1 MLILRTHLRGNRGAK
16 MVNKKYITHITI
28 LATTALITLLLL
40 IPHAVKAQDIQYHL
54 DHEYAKIW
62 VNQDGTIDLLYDI
75 EISCDQGEI
84 SSDLGV
90 RIGQPTDDFT
100 VEQAQDK
107 EGNPL
112 PWEDASKYEQ
122 KYYAVRVFLPTIT
135 AGETFRFTLV
145 TNVGHMI
152 WEDEDNPGNV
162 GMQFIP
168 VWWDAVVNEIRVSI
182 VLPQGVTTENVRN
195 VPDWNNTLSEDNR
208 LILYWEGYNLQPNQE
223 FPVGEEY
230 IGVSFPKEYVEH
242 YEVRE
247 NGILAFLKSY
257 GVWIGVF
264 LLFVGI
270 IGGVVYVTRKGNYVR
285 PVLRME
291 TLGIRRGLTAVEAS
305 YLLEVKP
312 TKIVTA
318 ILYSLLK
325 KRAIWATSTEPSV
338 NLKIVK
344 EHEEP
349 LRYYEN
355 TFLRAIKK
363 DGTLNEEK
371 LAKVVIELREDV
383 EEKLRGYC
391 RKDTMKY
398 YEKIVAK
405 AWDQVEQAGTAQ
417 LASKAYD
424 EQLLWLLLDEKF
436 GSRTEDA
443 FRTRVFEPE
452 LLWFW
457 YWYGYHYHPRPE
469 YQPTTAPPS
478 EQTVPP
484 KIPGADF
491 ANNIATAVEGT
502 ANNIVVN
509 LEKFANAIIPAPPPS
524 QKTSKQPAHHRSS
537 CACACAACACV
548 CACVSCACACA
559 SGGVG

>member
-1 MLILRTHLRGNRGAK
+1 
-16 MVNKKYITHITI
+16 MVNQKAITHITI

-40 IPHAVKAQDIQYHL
+40 SPHAVKAQDIQYHL

-62 VNQDGTIDLLYDI
+62 VNKDGTIDLLYDI
-75 EISCDQGEI
+75 KITCDQGTI
-84 SSDLGV
+84 NYV
-90 RIGQPTDDFT
+90 NVGQPTNDFT
-100 VEQAQDK
+100 IGEARDENNHTLQTADAS
-107 EGNPL
+107 EGNNYS
-112 PWEDASKYEQ
+112 A
-122 KYYAVRVFLPTIT
+122 RVYLYTPISTTQSI
-135 AGETFRFTLV
+135 RFTLL

-162 GMQFIP
+162 GMRFIP
-168 VWWDAVVNEIRVSI
+168 ASWEASVNEISVSI

-195 VPDWNNTLSEDNR
+195 VPDWNNTLSEDDR
-208 LILYWEGYNLQPNQE
+208 LVLYWEGYNLQPNQE

-230 IGVSFPKEYVEH
+230 VGVSFPKEYVEH

-247 NGILAFLKSY
+247 KGVIAFLKSY

-312 TKIVTA
+312 TKLVTA

-325 KRAIWATSTEPSV
+325 KRAVWVTSTKPSV
-338 NLKIVK
+338 KLKVM
-344 EHEEP
+344 EHSTRERAP
-349 LRYYEN
+349 LRYYERS
-355 TFLRAIKK
+355 FIEAIGE
-363 DGTLNEEK
+363 DGSLSEEK
-371 LAKVVIELREDV
+371 LARVVIELREDV

-391 RKDTMKY
+391 RRDTIKY

-469 YQPTTAPPS
+469 YQPTTVPPS
-478 EQTVPP
+478 EPTVPP

-502 ANNIVVN
+502 ANNIVIN
-509 LEKFANAIIPAPPPS
+509 LEKFANAIIPASPPS
-524 QKTSKQPAHHRSS
+524 QKTSRQPAHHRSS

>member
-1 MLILRTHLRGNRGAK
+1 
-16 MVNKKYITHITI
+16 MVNKKSIKH
-28 LATTALITLLLL
+28 ITLLATIPLVALL
-40 IPHAVKAQDIQYHL
+40 LLSPDSVKADEVQYHL

-62 VNQDGTIDLLYDI
+62 INQDGTIDLLYDI
-75 EISCDQGEI
+75 GITCDQGTI
-84 SSDLGV
+84 RYV
-90 RIGQPTDDFT
+90 NVGQPQRDFT
-100 VEQAQDK
+100 IGEARDENNRTLQTADAS
-107 EGNPL
+107 EGNNYRAQVHL
-112 PWEDASKYEQ
+112 YTSISTTQ
-122 KYYAVRVFLPTIT
+122 SI
-135 AGETFRFTLV
+135 RFTLL

-152 WEDEDNPGNV
+152 WEDDQNPDNV
-162 GMQFIP
+162 GMQFTP
-168 VWWDAVVNEIRVSI
+168 VWWDDASIYELRVLV
-182 VLPQGVTTENVRN
+182 VLPLGVTNQVVN
-195 VPDWNNTLSEDNR
+195 VPDWNGTDVEDDR
-208 LILYWEGYNLQPNQE
+208 LVLYWGRRNLQPGDR
-223 FPVGEEY
+223 FPRDTDGLPY
-230 IGVSFPKEYVEH
+230 CGVSFPKEYVEH

-247 NGILAFLKSY
+247 KGILAFLKNNA
-257 GVWIGVF
+257 VWIGV
-264 LLFVGI
+264 LLLLVGI
-270 IGGVVYVTRKGNYVR
+270 IGSVVYVARKGNYVR

-305 YLLEVKP
+305 YLLGLKP

-325 KRAIWATSTEPSV
+325 KRAVWVTSTEPSV
-338 NLKIVK
+338 SLKIVK

-363 DGTLNEEK
+363 DGTLSEEK
-371 LAKVVIELREDV
+371 LATVIVELREDV

-417 LASKAYD
+417 LASIAYD

-478 EQTVPP
+478 GPTVPP

-524 QKTSKQPAHHRSS
+524 QKTSRQPAHHRSS

-559 SGGVG
+559 SGGVGMTGGTST

>member
-1 MLILRTHLRGNRGAK
+1 
-16 MVNKKYITHITI
+16 MVNKKYLTHITI
-28 LATTALITLLLL
+28 LATIALITLLLL
-40 IPHAVKAQDIQYHL
+40 SPHAVKAQDIQYHL
-54 DHEYAKIW
+54 DHEYATIW
-62 VNQDGTIDLLYDI
+62 VNKDGTIDLQYDI
-75 EISCDQGEI
+75 KITCDQGTI
-84 SSDLGV
+84 NYV
-90 RIGQPTDDFT
+90 NVGQPTDDFT
-100 VEQAQDK
+100 IGQAKDENNHTLQTADES
-107 EGNPL
+107 EGNNYR
-112 PWEDASKYEQ
+112 A
-122 KYYAVRVFLPTIT
+122 RVYLYTPISTTQSI
-135 AGETFRFTLV
+135 RFTLL

-162 GMQFIP
+162 GMRFIP
-168 VWWDAVVNEIRVSI
+168 ASWEASVNEISVSI

-230 IGVSFPKEYVEH
+230 VGVSFPKEYVEH

-247 NGILAFLKSY
+247 KGILAFLKSY

-270 IGGVVYVTRKGNYVR
+270 IGGVVYVARKGNYVR

-338 NLKIVK
+338 KLKIVK
-344 EHEEP
+344 EHEAP

-391 RKDTMKY
+391 RKDTIKY

-436 GSRTEDA
+436 ASRTEDA
-443 FRTRVFEPE
+443 FRTRVFEPAP
-452 LLWFW
+452 LWFW
-457 YWYGYHYHPRPE
+457 YWYGYHYHP
-469 YQPTTAPPS
+469 QPTYKPSTTPPS
-478 EQTVPP
+478 GPTVPP

-502 ANNIVVN
+502 ANNIVIN

-524 QKTSKQPAHHRSS
+524 QKTSTQPAHHRSS

-559 SGGVG
+559 SGGVGMTRGAST